1 MLTPCLNGVK
11 NRRYERR
18 QDDLDSEWIISYL
31 NTVKTGGDVPNRPLK
46 GDFPMTSASVFLQD
60 AADRAGSAL
69 LLALSVVTAVGVI
82 SFV

>member
-1 MLTPCLNGVK
+1 
-11 NRRYERR
+11 
-18 QDDLDSEWIISYL
+18 L